1 MNLKVMIADDEEMM
15 RTILKK
21 AISKVD
27 GFTIVGE
34 VDNGFDALDM
44 FKKEKPDV
52 VFLDV
57 EMGEMNGLECAR
69 LIVDINPKTKIV
81 FATAHNEYMLE
92 AFEVYAFDY
101 LVKPYKID
109 RVYKTLEKIKVL
121 TEVEVPKMFVSK
133 EDLTF
138 DKLLI
143 KNKEGVTF
151 LDTKDIILIQREEGA
166 TVIYTTDGG
175 SYTTSEGLTDL
186 EERLDNKIFF
196 RSHKSYIINLYMINK
211 IYPYGRWTYIV
222 KLKNTTCDALITHEK
237 YEDIKRMFN

>member
-121 TEVEVPKMFVSK
+121 TEVEVPKMSVSK

-143 KNKEGVTF
+143 KNKDGVTF
-151 LDTKDIILIQREEGA
+151 LDTKDIILIQREDGA

-186 EERLDNKIFF
+186 EERLDSKIFF

>member
-1 MNLKVMIADDEEMM
+1 MIADDEEMM

-121 TEVEVPKMFVSK
+121 TEVEVPKMSVSK

-143 KNKEGVTF
+143 KNKDGVTF
-151 LDTKDIILIQREEGA
+151 LDTKDIILIQREDGA

-186 EERLDNKIFF
+186 EERLDSKIFF